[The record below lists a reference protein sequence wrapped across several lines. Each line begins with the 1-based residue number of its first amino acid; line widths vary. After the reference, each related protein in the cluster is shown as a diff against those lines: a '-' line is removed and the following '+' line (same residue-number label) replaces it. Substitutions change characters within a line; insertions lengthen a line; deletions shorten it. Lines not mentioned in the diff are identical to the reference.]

1 MNYQQSAIAALK
13 LLSLPLCLAI
23 AIPGL
28 LAASPSSKPISSSP
42 NLSLSSSNLHL
53 AQTPDRPTR
62 CTSGFRTVKTQ
73 DGSSLN
79 LRDRPG
85 TQSRITTTI
94 PNNSEVFFNVSDR
107 SGEWSEVTIRGGK
120 TGWVASRFLARPESI
135 AVTYPTR
142 MRVKTLDGGA
152 LNIRNSPSLGGTVVG
167 TVASGT
173 TVTAHKFVG
182 YWTEITTLSGTR
194 GYVVTGY
201 LLCK

>member
-1 MNYQQSAIAALK
+1 MNYQQSTITALK

-28 LAASPSSKPISSSP
+28 LAASPSSKSVSNS
-42 NLSLSSSNLHL
+42 LSLSTSSSNLHL
-53 AQTPDRPTR
+53 AQTPNRPTR
-62 CTSGFRTVKTQ
+62 CTSGFRTVRTQ
-73 DGSSLN
+73 DGGPLN
-79 LRDRPG
+79 LRERTS
-85 TQSRITTTI
+85 TQSKIITTI

-107 SGEWSEVTIRGGK
+107 TGEWSEVTIRGGK

-152 LNIRNSPSLGGTVVG
+152 LNIRNGPSLGGSVVDTVSSG
-167 TVASGT
+167 TV
-173 TVTAHKFVG
+173 VTAHKFAG
-182 YWTEITTLSGTR
+182 YWTEITTPRGTR